1 MKLDTCPEG
10 FPVQFLREILILKTL
25 QHPNVVR
32 LEDIF
37 HYKAETGESEYD
49 LRQHK
54 IYLVFEHLPHD
65 LMGLIDSQPKWSLAQ
80 LKCILKQML
89 EGMAFMHGKGYF
101 HRDLKCSNV
110 LVSATGEVKLG
121 DLGLAKFVDPR
132 SSQMLTCSVVTR
144 WYRAPE
150 LLLGDRNYTS
160 KIDIWSIGCIMVELL
175 TEGHGP
181 FRGQTDQDT
190 LHIIA
195 ERCADLQDFVLEQRY
210 KAGADLPNPKA

>member
-1 MKLDTCPEG
+1 
-10 FPVQFLREILILKTL
+10 
-25 QHPNVVR
+25 
-32 LEDIF
+32 
-37 HYKAETGESEYD
+37 
-49 LRQHK
+49 
-54 IYLVFEHLPHD
+54 
-65 LMGLIDSQPKWSLAQ
+65 MGLIDDKPKWNVAE
-80 LKCILKQML
+80 LKSILKQIL
-89 EGMAFMHGKGYF
+89 EGMAFMHGRNYF

-132 SSQMLTCSVVTR
+132 TTQMMTQSVVTR

-160 KIDIWSIGCIMVELL
+160 KIDIWSIGCIFVELL

-181 FRGQTDQDT
+181 FRGQSDKDT

-195 ERCADLQDFVLEQRY
+195 ERCADL
-210 KAGADLPNPKA
+210 